1 MSNTNTTAAATKT
14 NAVNNDTKNT
24 AVLEDGAPK
33 RGSLIELPGYWELGS
48 KAALYG
54 ACTAAGVMAGF
65 WLMGK
70 LIGTAAEQTG

>member
-1 MSNTNTTAAATKT
+1 MSNTNTTAVAPKT
-14 NAVNNDTKNT
+14 DTKNN

-54 ACTAAGVMAGF
+54 ACTAAGVMVGF
-65 WLMGK
+65 WVVGK
-70 LIGTAAEQTG
+70 IIGTAAEQSG